1 MSIINELNAGEVGT
15 DGLRKAPTRL
25 MLTAARYISQ
35 LENTIGGLERANF
48 TLTALNNQL
57 QEALNAADH
66 ALRESRRETGPVEAG
81 DGKDRLPGS
90 DQPSEASTQPEN
102 SSPGSG
108 AP

>member
-1 MSIINELNAGEVGT
+1 MSIINELNAGELGV
-15 DGLRKAPTRL
+15 DNLRKPPTRL
-25 MLTAARYISQ
+25 ALTAARYISQ

-66 ALRESRRETGPVEAG
+66 ALRESRRKTSPVETGNGE
-81 DGKDRLPGS
+81 DRLPGS
-90 DQPSEASTQPEN
+90 DQPSKEGTQPEN
-102 SSPGSG
+102 GSSSSG